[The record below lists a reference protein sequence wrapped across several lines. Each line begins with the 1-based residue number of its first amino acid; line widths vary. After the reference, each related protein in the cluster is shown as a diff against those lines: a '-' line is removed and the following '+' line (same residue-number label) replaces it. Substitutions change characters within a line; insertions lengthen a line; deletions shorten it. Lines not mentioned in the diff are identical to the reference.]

1 MLLRLVISELRH
13 RWSGAALGLIM
24 IAVATSTVLLVAMLA
39 ESGERQTRR
48 IQRDIGLNVIILPP
62 GTDIDEYWMTG
73 VATGSMQADVMD
85 RLVDQDVANR
95 LVPMLKQSIEI
106 NGHQAMLVGL
116 EDEWYRRNRTM
127 PDVFTTQVPLGSVVL
142 GSAIARSL
150 GAGQGDVVQ
159 VLGESM
165 SVDRVLASTGTR
177 EDVAVHV
184 TLADAQQ
191 LLDQASTLNEI
202 QAIECHC
209 APGETDPLGRLR
221 TALDP
226 IIPGVTIIRREA
238 AANARLQQRHQAERV
253 LAVTSPLALLLCAGL
268 VAALATMNMRERRVE
283 IGLLHAVGRSGGFI
297 GMLLLGRWI
306 PIGLLGAVLG
316 WVLAMACATFISPG
330 LLPNGGQMAIPV
342 STFTF
347 VLVLA
352 PAGAI
357 SASAVPVA
365 FALRRDP
372 AEVLR
377 SI

>member
-1 MLLRLVISELRH
+1 M
-13 RWSGAALGLIM
+13 GLIM